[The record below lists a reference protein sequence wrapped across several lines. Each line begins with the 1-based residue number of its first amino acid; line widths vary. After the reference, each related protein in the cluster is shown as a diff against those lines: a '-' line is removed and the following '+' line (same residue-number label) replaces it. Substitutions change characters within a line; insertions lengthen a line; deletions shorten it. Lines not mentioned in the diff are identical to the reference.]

1 MAVKSAKKKLAG
13 AKKSKSSGSKSAF
26 IAIAIAVGCL
36 VLVFEAITI
45 FKTPEV
51 EVNLNAQIV
60 GQFSGTD
67 QPCGK
72 FGAWDVAAVGN
83 DRVAITDQQNGR
95 ILFFDRTGKFQKA
108 FGKKGEGPEDLKEPS
123 AITSDSN
130 GNVYFVDAWKSVI
143 VGVNSKYKQ
152 GLTVP
157 LTHGFYGPRGVAFDG
172 TAFYVADTGTH
183 RVVKVSPQGEVVAAW
198 GTSKQGS
205 GKNEF
210 NNPRSIALDGK
221 GNIYVADF
229 ENSRV
234 VVLDPAGKFV
244 REIKAGNKVTDM
256 AVDNS
261 GRLFVA
267 SMDGNFVK
275 AYNSD
280 GKYQGQLKAQGAD
293 VFRSVSGMGMTPDGI
308 LLLTANDQ
316 VVMVRV
322 P

>member
-1 MAVKSAKKKLAG
+1 MAAKSTKKKSVG
-13 AKKSKSSGSKSAF
+13 AKKTKAKGSKSIF
-26 IAIAIAVGCL
+26 IGIVIAVFCL
-36 VLVFEAITI
+36 ILAFEAVTV

-72 FGAWDVAAVGN
+72 FGAWDVAAVGS
-83 DRVAITDQQNGR
+83 DRIAITDQQNGR
-95 ILFFDRTGKFQKA
+95 ILFFDRAGKFEKA

-123 AITSDSN
+123 AITTGTN
-130 GNVYFVDAWKSVI
+130 GDVYFIDAWKSAI
-143 VGVNSKYKQ
+143 VGINAKYKQ
-152 GLTVP
+152 SLTVP
-157 LTHGFYGPRGVAFDG
+157 LTHGFYGPRGVAYDG
-172 TAFYVADTGTH
+172 SSFYVADTGTH

-210 NNPRSIALDGK
+210 NNPRSLALDAK

-234 VVLDPAGKFV
+234 VVLDPTGKFV

-256 AVDNS
+256 VVDNS
-261 GRLFVA
+261 GRLFVS

-275 AYNSD
+275 VFNTD
-280 GKYQGQLKAQGAD
+280 GKYQGQLKTQGSD

-316 VVMVRV
+316 VTMVRV

>member
-1 MAVKSAKKKLAG
+1 MAVKSTKKNSAG
-13 AKKSKSSGSKSAF
+13 AKKPKASGSKSAF
-26 IAIAIAVGCL
+26 IGIVIAVVCL
-36 VLVFEAITI
+36 LLVFEAVTL

-83 DRVAITDQQNGR
+83 DRIAITDQQNGR
-95 ILFFDRTGKFQKA
+95 ILFFDRAGKFEKA

-123 AITSDSN
+123 AITTGTN
-130 GNVYFVDAWKSVI
+130 GDVYFIDAWKSSI
-143 VGVNSKYKQ
+143 VGINAKYKQ
-152 GLTVP
+152 SLTVP
-157 LTHGFYGPRGVAFDG
+157 LTHGFYGPRGVAYDG
-172 TAFYVADTGTH
+172 SSFYVADTGTH

-198 GTSKQGS
+198 GTSKQGG

-210 NNPRSIALDGK
+210 NNPRSIALDAK

-234 VVLDPAGKFV
+234 VVLDPNGKFV

-256 AVDNS
+256 VVDNS
-261 GRLFVA
+261 GRLFVS

-275 AYNSD
+275 VYNTD
-280 GKYQGQLKAQGAD
+280 GKYQGQLKAQGSD

-316 VVMVRV
+316 VTMVRV